1 MGIWNEHKLE
11 IGSPSSR
18 FKMPEEIAEVREMMK
33 AEIKAAI
40 KEEIK
45 AEIKAEIKEEIRAEQ
60 VAAVEAQLASLRL
73 ELHALSW
80 AVTQPGQHAAGAV
93 RRLDDDDDRAQQE
106 CSRSLEVLKGA
117 DGSFDIGPAEVL
129 PVIAAPA
136 EGGKKAKEED
146 GQEDE
151 EEAEDEELE
160 LEGSMWHTPLL
171 VFSPVV
177 EAGASA
183 LCVLLLMLNVCI
195 QAIFCYIVYYDLSQ
209 KNITPGEVERQNAAC
224 VSFACLQA
232 CL

>member
-40 KEEIK
+40 KE
-45 AEIKAEIKEEIRAEQ
+45 EIKAEIKEEIRAEQ

>member
-1 MGIWNEHKLE
+1 
-11 IGSPSSR
+11 
-18 FKMPEEIAEVREMMK
+18 MPEEVAVVREMMK

-93 RRLDDDDDRAQQE
+93 LRLDDDDDRAQQE

-224 VSFACLQA
+224 VSFACMHA